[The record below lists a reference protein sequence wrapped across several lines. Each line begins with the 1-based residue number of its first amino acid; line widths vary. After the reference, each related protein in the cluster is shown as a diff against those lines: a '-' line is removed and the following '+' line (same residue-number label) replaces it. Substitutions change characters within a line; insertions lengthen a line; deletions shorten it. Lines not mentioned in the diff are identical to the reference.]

1 MQDKTSTTTR
11 VQAVMAACSFAAGTI
26 IACVCLFLIKPIGEI
41 SSSAITA
48 VSEFL
53 ILAGAL
59 LGVKVVFDVKLQ
71 QFRNEIEKEIKRNET
86 A

>member
-1 MQDKTSTTTR
+1 MQKEPSTTR
-11 VQAVMAACSFAAGTI
+11 VQAVMAACSFMVGTI
-26 IACVCLFLIKPIGEI
+26 IACVCLFVIEPRGEI
-41 SSSAITA
+41 TNSAITL

-71 QFRNEIEKEIKRNET
+71 QFRNEIEKAIKNNEN